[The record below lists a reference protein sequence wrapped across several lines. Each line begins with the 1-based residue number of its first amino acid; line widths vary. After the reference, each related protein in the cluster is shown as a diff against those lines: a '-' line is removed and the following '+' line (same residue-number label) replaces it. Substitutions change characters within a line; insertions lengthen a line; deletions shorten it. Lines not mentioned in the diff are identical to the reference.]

1 MIITNRWSLETSDLK
16 LGHQA
21 TLASASACDRWVVF
35 IPGDEAPDCWFCVQ
49 GNVWNITWLECIYP
63 AACVA
68 ADPVTEEVDEEN
80 IQNITQWIA
89 L

>member
-16 LGHQA
+16 LGQA
-21 TLASASACDRWVVF
+21 TPASASACDRWVVF

-68 ADPVTEEVDEEN
+68 TDPATEEGEEEN
-80 IQNITQWIA
+80 I
-89 L
+89 